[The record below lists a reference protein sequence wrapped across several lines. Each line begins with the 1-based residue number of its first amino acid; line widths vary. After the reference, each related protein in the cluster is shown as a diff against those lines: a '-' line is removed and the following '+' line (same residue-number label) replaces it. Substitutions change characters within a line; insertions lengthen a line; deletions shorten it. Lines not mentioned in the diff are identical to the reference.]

1 MFGDWR
7 GGLMTRETRKSERLR
22 AGALPDPTG
31 VQNIVE
37 QAGDM
42 AVYVSDDGE
51 VAGISVNPD
60 CPSLGCL
67 DHWVGRPFENF
78 LTVESKEKF
87 DLRVSAMR
95 ADPDLTPRAL
105 ELNHVDNA
113 TWEFPI
119 RYTLHRVY
127 EGGGLLLLGRD
138 MHPIAEVQQRLVA
151 EQTAR
156 ERDQQRLRGE
166 QTFYNVVLE
175 ASETPFIVVEPDK
188 GRIRDLNSAAA
199 LLLGAKPE
207 TLSGSSLAQAFD
219 GRRREELV
227 EAMRTAAGSREAR
240 GINLVARRNER
251 DLKLYPEFFR
261 AAGELFLLCRV
272 RPADGDAGAAAESAQ
287 VIAALYAITSDAIV
301 ITDSKGVIRDA
312 NEAFLT
318 MADAAQLRDVRDSNL
333 SDFLVRGA
341 VDTKLMLETAAK
353 QGRLRSYGTQMTSI
367 VGTRSSV
374 DASVARLRD
383 SSGDFGYG
391 FILRNTA
398 LNEGADTEVTSV
410 VSEEAMKNVMDLVG
424 TASLKELVSATSDVI
439 EKMCIETAV
448 QLTGNNRVAAAEMLG
463 LSRQSLY
470 VKLRKHGL
478 VNSSGDE

>member
-1 MFGDWR
+1 
-7 GGLMTRETRKSERLR
+7 MTRETRKSERLR
-22 AGALPDPTG
+22 AGALPDPSG
-31 VQNIVE
+31 VHNIVE

-42 AVYVSDDGE
+42 AVYVADDGE

-67 DHWVGRPFENF
+67 DHWVGRPFEKF
-78 LTVESKEKF
+78 LTVESKEKLE
-87 DLRVSAMR
+87 LRLAEMR
-95 ADPDLTPRAL
+95 ANPDATTRGL
-105 ELNHVDNA
+105 ELNHIDNA

-127 EGGGLLLLGRD
+127 DGGLLLLGRD
-138 MHPIAEVQQRLVA
+138 MQPIAEVQQRLVA

-166 QTFYNVVLE
+166 QTFYHVVLE
-175 ASETPFIVVEPDK
+175 ASETPLILVEPEK

-199 LLLGAKPE
+199 MLLGTNVD

-219 GRRREELV
+219 GRRREELMD
-227 EAMRTAAGSREAR
+227 AMRSAAGSREAR
-240 GINLVARRNER
+240 GIELVARRNER
-251 DLKLYPEFFR
+251 ELKLYPDFFR
-261 AAGELFLLCRV
+261 AAGELYMLCRV
-272 RPADGDAGAAAESAQ
+272 RPADGDAGTAAESAQ
-287 VIAALYAITSDAIV
+287 VLGALYAATSDAIV
-301 ITDSKGVIRDA
+301 ITDGKGAIRDA

-318 MADAAQLRDVRDSNL
+318 MADAAQLRDVRDNNL
-333 SDFLVRGA
+333 ADFLVRGA

-353 QGRLRSYGTQMTSI
+353 QGRLSNYATQMASI

-374 DASVARLRD
+374 DVSVARLRD
-383 SSGDFGYG
+383 PAGDFGYG
-391 FILRNTA
+391 FILRNTS
-398 LNEGADTEVTSV
+398 LNEGADAEVTSV

-439 EKMCIETAV
+439 EKLCIETAV

-470 VKLRKHGL
+470 VKLRKYGL
-478 VNSSGDE
+478 INSGADE

>member
-1 MFGDWR
+1 
-7 GGLMTRETRKSERLR
+7 MTRETRKSERLR
-22 AGALPDPTG
+22 AGALPDPSG
-31 VQNIVE
+31 VHNIVE
-37 QAGDM
+37 QAGDV
-42 AVYVSDDGE
+42 AVYVADDGE

-67 DHWVGRPFENF
+67 DHWVGRPFEKF
-78 LTVESKEKF
+78 LTVESKEKLE
-87 DLRVSAMR
+87 LRLEEMR
-95 ADPDLTPRAL
+95 VNPDLTSRGL
-105 ELNHVDNA
+105 ELNHIDNA

-127 EGGGLLLLGRD
+127 DGGFLLLGRD
-138 MHPIAEVQQRLVA
+138 MQPIAEVQQRLVA

-166 QTFYNVVLE
+166 QTFYHVVLE
-175 ASETPFIVVEPDK
+175 TSETPMILVEPEK

-199 LLLGAKPE
+199 MLLGTNVD

-219 GRRREELV
+219 GRRREELMD
-227 EAMRTAAGSREAR
+227 AMRSAAGSREAR
-240 GINLVARRNER
+240 GIELVARRNER
-251 DLKLYPEFFR
+251 ELKLYPDFFR
-261 AAGELFLLCRV
+261 AAGELYMLCRV
-272 RPADGDAGAAAESAQ
+272 RPTAGDVGTAAESAQ
-287 VIAALYAITSDAIV
+287 VIGALYSATSDAIV
-301 ITDSKGVIRDA
+301 ITDGKGVIRDA

-318 MADAAQLRDVRDSNL
+318 MADAAQLRDVRDSDL
-333 SDFLVRGA
+333 ADFLVRGA

-353 QGRLRSYGTQMTSI
+353 QGRLSNYATQLASI

-374 DASVARLRD
+374 DVSVARLRD
-383 SSGDFGYG
+383 PAGDFGYG
-391 FILRNTA
+391 FILRNTS
-398 LNEGADTEVTSV
+398 LNEGADAEVTSV

-439 EKMCIETAV
+439 EKLCIETAV

-470 VKLRKHGL
+470 VKLRKYGL
-478 VNSSGDE
+478 INSTADE

>member
-1 MFGDWR
+1 
-7 GGLMTRETRKSERLR
+7 MTRESRKSERLR
-22 AGALPDPTG
+22 AGALPDPTE

-67 DHWVGRPFENF
+67 DHWVGRPFKNF
-78 LTVESKEKF
+78 LTFESKEKF
-87 DLRVSAMR
+87 ELRVAAMQ
-95 ADPDLTPRAL
+95 ADPDMTPRAL

-127 EGGGLLLLGRD
+127 RNGGLLLLGRD
-138 MHPIAEVQQRLVA
+138 MQPIAEVQQRLVA

-166 QTFYNVVLE
+166 QTFYNVVLQ
-175 ASETPFIVVEPDK
+175 ASETPLILVEPEK
-188 GRIRDLNSAAA
+188 GRIRDLNGAAA
-199 LLLGAKPE
+199 MLLGASPE

-219 GRRREELV
+219 GRRREELI
-227 EAMRTAAGSREAR
+227 EAMRAAAGSREVR

-251 DLKLYPEFFR
+251 DVTLHPEFFR
-261 AAGELFLLCRV
+261 AAGDLFILCHLRS
-272 RPADGDAGAAAESAQ
+272 ADGKAGTTAESG
-287 VIAALYAITSDAIV
+287 VVMGALYAATSDAIV
-301 ITDSKGVIRDA
+301 ITDGKGVIRDA

-318 MADAAQLRDVRDSNL
+318 MADAAQLRDIRDVNL

-353 QGRLRSYGTQMTSI
+353 QGRLRNYSTQVASL
-367 VGTRSSV
+367 VGTRATV
-374 DASVARLRD
+374 DVSVARLRNP
-383 SSGDFGYG
+383 SGDFGFG

-398 LNEGADTEVTSV
+398 MNEAGETEFGSV

-439 EKMCIETAV
+439 EKLCIETAV

-478 VNSSGDE
+478 INSNSDE

>member
-1 MFGDWR
+1 
-7 GGLMTRETRKSERLR
+7 MTRETRKSERLR

-31 VQNIVE
+31 VENIVE
-37 QAGDM
+37 QAGDL
-42 AVYVSDDGE
+42 AVYISADGE

-78 LTVESKEKF
+78 LTVESKDKF
-87 DLRVSAMR
+87 DRRVAKMQ
-95 ADPDLTPRAL
+95 ADPDVTPRAL

-138 MHPIAEVQQRLVA
+138 MQPIAEVQQRLVA

-166 QTFYNVVLE
+166 QTFYHVVLE
-175 ASETPFIVVEPDK
+175 ASETPLILVEPEK

-199 LLLGAKPE
+199 VLLGTTPE

-219 GRRREELV
+219 GRKREELI
-227 EAMRTAAGSREAR
+227 EAMRSAAGSREAR
-240 GINLVARRNER
+240 GIDLVARRNER

-261 AAGELFLLCRV
+261 AAGELFILCRV
-272 RPADGDAGAAAESAQ
+272 RPVDGEAGDSIEVAQVMGALFAAA
-287 VIAALYAITSDAIV
+287 SDAIV
-301 ITDSKGVIRDA
+301 ITDGKGVIRDA

-318 MADAAQLRDVRDSNL
+318 IADAAQLRDVRDTNL
-333 SDFLVRGA
+333 ADFLVRGA
-341 VDTKLMLETAAK
+341 VDTKLMLETASK
-353 QGRLRSYGTQMTSI
+353 QGRLRAYATQIASV
-367 VGTRSSV
+367 VGTR
-374 DASVARLRD
+374 ASVEASVTRLRD
-383 SSGDFGYG
+383 PSGDFGYG

-398 LNEGADTEVTSV
+398 LSESADAEVTSV

-439 EKMCIETAV
+439 EKLCIETAV

-478 VNSSGDE
+478 INATADE

>member
-1 MFGDWR
+1 
-7 GGLMTRETRKSERLR
+7 MTRETRKSERLR
-22 AGALPDPTG
+22 AGALPDPSG
-31 VQNIVE
+31 VHNIVE

-42 AVYVSDDGE
+42 AVYVADDGE

-67 DHWVGRPFENF
+67 DHWVGRPFEKF
-78 LTVESKEKF
+78 LTVESKEKLE
-87 DLRVSAMR
+87 LRLAEMR
-95 ADPDLTPRAL
+95 ANPDATTRGL
-105 ELNHVDNA
+105 ELNHIDNA

-127 EGGGLLLLGRD
+127 DGGLLLLGRD
-138 MHPIAEVQQRLVA
+138 MQPIAEVQQRLVA

-166 QTFYNVVLE
+166 QTFYHVVLE
-175 ASETPFIVVEPDK
+175 AAETPLILVEPEK

-199 LLLGAKPE
+199 MLLGTNVD

-219 GRRREELV
+219 GRRREELMD
-227 EAMRTAAGSREAR
+227 AMRSAAGSREAR
-240 GINLVARRNER
+240 GIELVARRNER
-251 DLKLYPEFFR
+251 ELKLYPDFFR
-261 AAGELFLLCRV
+261 AAGELYMLCRV
-272 RPADGDAGAAAESAQ
+272 RPAESDAGTAAESAQ
-287 VIAALYAITSDAIV
+287 VLGALYAATSDAIV
-301 ITDSKGVIRDA
+301 ITDGKGAIRDA

-318 MADAAQLRDVRDSNL
+318 MADAAQLRDVRDNNL
-333 SDFLVRGA
+333 ADFLVRGA

-353 QGRLRSYGTQMTSI
+353 QGRLSNYATQMASI

-374 DASVARLRD
+374 DVSVARLRD
-383 SSGDFGYG
+383 PAGDFGYG
-391 FILRNTA
+391 FILRNTS
-398 LNEGADTEVTSV
+398 LNEGADAEVTSV

-439 EKMCIETAV
+439 EKLCIETAV

-470 VKLRKHGL
+470 VKLRKYGL
-478 VNSSGDE
+478 INSGADE